1 MSVTFISPSDLT
13 QRWRSLSDVPPDCNY
28 QIMAAPDPG
37 VVFYSPLPA
46 CQSETK
52 VRPCGLLSTDNGC
65 NSLAVLLI
73 ESETL
78 LIQISSAV
86 FVGTCT
92 DGSRA
97 TDSTS

>member
-52 VRPCGLLSTDNGC
+52 VRPCGLLSADNGC
-65 NSLAVLLI
+65 NS
-73 ESETL
+73 ETL
-78 LIQISSAV
+78 LVQISSAV